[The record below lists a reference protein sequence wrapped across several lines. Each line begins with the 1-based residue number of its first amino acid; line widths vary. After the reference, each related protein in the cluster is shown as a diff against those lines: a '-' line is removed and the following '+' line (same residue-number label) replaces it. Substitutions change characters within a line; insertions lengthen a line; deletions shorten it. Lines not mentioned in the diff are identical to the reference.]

1 MQLHEDP
8 LILED
13 LRFSADWLNWPPC
26 LQIMTEAGG
35 TYLEAPVGGSK
46 QPAEQGNLVFL
57 CGGDKALFD
66 LSAPLLDVMGK
77 AKFFLGEVRPWQ
89 YRSPL
94 CLNAMLNA
102 LSAHLTWPQRTPSI

>member
-1 MQLHEDP
+1 MCIAHERPPQYPSP
-8 LILED
+8 LIH
-13 LRFSADWLNWPPC
+13 RRHC

-35 TYLEAPVGGSK
+35 SYLEAPVGGSK

-77 AKFFLGEVRPWQ
+77 AKFFLGEV
-89 YRSPL
+89 
-94 CLNAMLNA
+94 
-102 LSAHLTWPQRTPSI
+102 